1 MNRNPPAVYL
11 AGPGVFRRDAKE
23 YGNSLK
29 QLCVAHALTGLW
41 PLDNDIHYGPQAA
54 DRIRA
59 ANAIRRANEGQI
71 IICDA
76 IVADVSPFRGHH
88 MDPGTAYEIGFAH
101 ALRKPLF
108 VYSHDPR
115 PLLTRMTSASIARW
129 SKDGATDQNGFLI
142 EDFGLAENLMIGT
155 LPERVYQ
162 TATEALAA
170 CSQQLR
176 SDRNRTAVR

>member
-1 MNRNPPAVYL
+1 MNNRHPPAVYL

-23 YGNSLK
+23 YGGMLK
-29 QLCVAHALTGLW
+29 ELCVACGLTGLW
-41 PLDNDIHYGPQAA
+41 PLDNDIHYGPKPA
-54 DRIRA
+54 DKIRA
-59 ANAIRRANEGQI
+59 ANSIRRANEGQI

-76 IVADVSPFRGHH
+76 IVADISPFRGHH
-88 MDPGTAYEIGFAH
+88 MDPGTAYEIGFAR
-101 ALRKPLF
+101 AVGKPLF

-115 PLLTRMTSASIARW
+115 PLLTRMTSSSIARW

-162 TATEALAA
+162 TATDALAA
-170 CSQQLR
+170 CAAHLR
-176 SDRNRTAVR
+176 EHRRVRA